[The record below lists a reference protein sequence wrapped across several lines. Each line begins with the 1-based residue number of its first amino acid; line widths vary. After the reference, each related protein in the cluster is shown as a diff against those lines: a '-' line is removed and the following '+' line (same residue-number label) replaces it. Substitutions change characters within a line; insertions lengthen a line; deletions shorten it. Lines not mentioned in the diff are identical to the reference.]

1 MKRKSITWKW
11 VEGDVDRAKE
21 HFELRYGDANETEY
35 EDWRPVALIG
45 PPKNHTFPV
54 KWLIDE
60 STPEGKESIRDARK
74 ELDFFLVQKGESDP
88 WAYAKYHCGT
98 ASNIYSRIHWSYYGS
113 GNRGE
118 CYKSK
123 IIVEGNEK
131 KIILGGR

>member
-1 MKRKSITWKW
+1 LKRKPINWRW
-11 VEGDVDRAKE
+11 VEGDVDRTKE
-21 HFELRYGDANETEY
+21 HFELRYGDASETE
-35 EDWRPVALIG
+35 WRPVALIG
-45 PPKNHTFPV
+45 PPPNHTFPV
-54 KWLIDE
+54 KWLTDE

-74 ELDFFLVQKGESDP
+74 ELDFYLVEKREPDP